1 MKIGVTQARLKETR
15 WVPSLVSREPLC
27 NAAFSN
33 LHQGIRSND
42 VTSSKTFLG
51 DHSGGEGHT

>member
-15 WVPSLVSREPLC
+15 WVPSLVFREPLC

-33 LHQGIRSND
+33 PHQGIRSND
-42 VTSSKTFLG
+42 VISSKTFPG